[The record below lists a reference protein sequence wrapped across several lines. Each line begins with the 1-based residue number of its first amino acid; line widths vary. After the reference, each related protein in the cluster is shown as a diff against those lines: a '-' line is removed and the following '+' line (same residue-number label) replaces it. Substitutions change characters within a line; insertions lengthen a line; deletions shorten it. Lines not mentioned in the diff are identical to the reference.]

1 MIFGGYH
8 IEAFKDQTLPY
19 HSRQFPYGNSIRHT
33 AAHASFCHRHKAAG
47 RISDFL
53 FTATTSICVTGLVVV
68 DTYAYWSL
76 FGQFVILILIQIG
89 GLGVVAV
96 ASMIMLITGKKFF
109 LSGRMLLGD
118 SLNFDRR
125 QGSCIFL
132 PICSKVCLRLRH
144 AAL

>member
-1 MIFGGYH
+1 MKPSRIKPYH
-8 IEAFKDQTLPY
+8 IIP
-19 HSRQFPYGNSIRHT
+19 
-33 AAHASFCHRHKAAG
+33 ASFLMAIAFGTLLLMLPFATATRQPAG
-47 RISDFL
+47 FLTSL

-96 ASMIMLITGKKFF
+96 ASMIMLVTGKKFF

-125 QGSCIFL
+125 QGAF
-132 PICSKVCLRLRH
+132 P
-144 AAL
+144 